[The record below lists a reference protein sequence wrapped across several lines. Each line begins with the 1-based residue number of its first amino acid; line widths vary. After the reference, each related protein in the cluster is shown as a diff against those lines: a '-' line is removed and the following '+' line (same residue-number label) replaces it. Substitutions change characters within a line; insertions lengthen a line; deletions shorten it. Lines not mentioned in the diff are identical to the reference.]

1 MAALYRRTISTI
13 MQSKKI
19 LKTAAILLLWVAI
32 WQFAAMLINQEI
44 IIPSPIRTLEALFEL
59 CKTSEFYLSVLT
71 SLFRI
76 LTGYV
81 LGVLIGFIGAV
92 LSHSFPLFSSIFLP
106 LLKIIRAVP
115 VASFIIVVYY
125 SIQSNELPIF
135 ICFLMVLPMVW
146 ADAENG
152 LKNIDS
158 KYLELAQIY
167 NLSNFKTFWHIKFPF
182 ILPSYISTSITALGF
197 AWKSGIAA
205 EIICIPSFALG
216 GLIEVSKRHIEMA
229 DVFALTVVVAL
240 LSIIIEGIIKAVVR
254 RYTYVKN

>member
-1 MAALYRRTISTI
+1 

-19 LKTAAILLLWVAI
+19 IKTAAVLLLWVAI
-32 WQFAAMLINQEI
+32 WQLAAILINQEI

-59 CKTSEFYLSVLT
+59 AKTGQFYLAVLK

-76 LTGYV
+76 LFGYI
-81 LGVLIGFIGAV
+81 LGVTFGFFGAV
-92 LSHSFPLFSSIFLP
+92 LSHRSPLFSAIFSP
-106 LLKIIRAVP
+106 VLKIIRAVP

-146 ADAENG
+146 ADVENS
-152 LKNIDS
+152 LKNIDL
-158 KYLELAQIY
+158 KYLEVAKIY
-167 NLSNFKTFWHIKFPF
+167 KLSTYKTFLHIKLPF
-182 ILPSYISTSITALGF
+182 ILPSFISTSITALGF

-205 EIICIPSFALG
+205 EIICTPDFSLG
-216 GLIEVSKRHIEMA
+216 GLIEISKRHIEMA

-240 LSIIIEGIIKAVVR
+240 LSIIIEAIIKFVVR
-254 RYTYVKN
+254 RFTYVKNQ